1 MPPGCARATQFG
13 GEPHY
18 KGAASRFGKGLSRET
33 LKDMFAAAPSWFDTI
48 ERSSNPDGWNLRTSQ
63 GVASIGAAYLQ
74 RLIGADVR

>member
-1 MPPGCARATQFG
+1 MPPGCARATQLG

-18 KGAASRFGKGLSRET
+18 KYAASRFGKGLSRET

-48 ERSSNPDGWNLRTSQ
+48 GWNLRTSQ
-63 GVASIGAAYLQ
+63 GVASIGAAHLQ

>member
-48 ERSSNPDGWNLRTSQ
+48 ERSPTPTGGTCVRPR
-63 GVASIGAAYLQ
+63 AS
-74 RLIGADVR
+74 RLSERHICND